1 MFLRTEL
8 MASKK
13 LIGFSTETSLEN
25 DQTAVIWSKFMPRLK
40 EVKNVVSADLFS
52 LQIYDFQKFEKFTPQ
67 TIFKKHTLVEV
78 RNFDLTPEGFEEFV
92 LQSGKYAV
100 FLHKGSSADFPKTA
114 QYIYAEWLP
123 NSEYELDDRPHF
135 EVLGDNYKGHEDP
148 ENEEEVWIPIK

>member
-40 EVKNVVSADLFS
+40 EVKNAVSADLFS

-67 TIFKKHTLVEV
+67 TIFKKYALVEV
-78 RNFDLTPEGFEEFV
+78 RNFDFTPEGFEEFV
-92 LQSGKYAV
+92 IQSGKYAV
-100 FLHKGSSADFPKTA
+100 FLHKGTSADFPKTA

-123 NSEYELDDRPHF
+123 NSEYELDNRPHF